1 MEFKDR
7 VADRMKALGLSAA
20 EISRRIGVSRTTIS
34 FWLNGVNAATGKNLS
49 SLAEALS
56 TTPEWLAEGKIRDLK
71 SVLAVT
77 DTGGLSYSPPAVES
91 NASVLGYIEPWDD
104 STPLDDDEVAIPLLK
119 DVRVAAGS
127 GEISEEFFTGK
138 KIRMGKYTLRN
149 RGVNPANA
157 ICVTVSGNSMEPALP
172 DGSTVGVDT
181 AQTSIKDG
189 KVYVIKHDGELRVKQ
204 VYRRTGGGIRLR
216 SFNQAE
222 HQDEEYTTEQMA
234 EKDIWVVGKVFWS
247 SVLWD

>member
-1 MEFKDR
+1 MLNMEFKDR
-7 VADRMKALGLSAA
+7 LRARMTELDM
-20 EISRRIGVSRTTIS
+20 T
-34 FWLNGVNAATGKNLS
+34 ATNLS
-49 SLAEALS
+49 SKVGVSKSTITFWRNGTNRATGSNLMELAKVLKCN
-56 TTPEWLAEGKIRDLK
+56 PEWLETGKGAMDLRTQ
-71 SVLAVT
+71 AP
-77 DTGGLSYSPPAVES
+77 DERRVES
-91 NASVLGYIEPWDD
+91 NASILGYIAPWDD

-138 KIRMGKYTLRN
+138 KIRMGKYTLKN
-149 RGVNPANA
+149 RGVSPDDAV
-157 ICVTVSGNSMEPALP
+157 CVTVSGNSMEPALP
-172 DGSTVGVDT
+172 DGSTVGMDR
-181 AQTSIKDG
+181 AQTAIKDG

-204 VYRRTGGGIRLR
+204 VYRRPGGGIRLR

-222 HQDEEYTTEQMA
+222 HPDEEYTPEQMA

>member
-1 MEFKDR
+1 MFKILNMEFKDR
-7 VADRMKALGLSAA
+7 LQSRMKAQGLNATDIIKA
-20 EISRRIGVSRTTIS
+20 TGVSKGTVS
-34 FWLNGVNAATGKNLS
+34 FWVNGKNGASGEKL
-49 SLAEALS
+49 LALARALKCS
-56 TTPEWLAEGKIRDLK
+56 PEWLATGKGMIE
-71 SVLAVT
+71 SHPSP
-77 DTGGLSYSPPAVES
+77 GGDRRVEP
-91 NASVLGYIEPWDD
+91 NASILGFIEPWDD
-104 STPLDDDEVAIPLLK
+104 STPLDDDEVEIPLLK

-138 KIRMGKYTLRN
+138 KIRMGKYTLKN
-149 RGVNPANA
+149 RGVSPSDAV
-157 ICVTVSGNSMEPALP
+157 CVTVSGNSMEPALP
-172 DGSTVGVDT
+172 DGSTVGMDR
-181 AQTSIKDG
+181 AQTAIKDG

-222 HQDEEYTTEQMA
+222 HPDEEYTTEQMT

>member
-7 VADRMKALGLSAA
+7 VADRMKALGLTAA
-20 EISRRIGVSRTTIS
+20 EISRRIGVSRATVS
-34 FWLNGVNAATGKNLS
+34 FWLNGVNEATGKNLS
-49 SLAEALS
+49 ALAAALA
-56 TTPEWLAEGKIRDLK
+56 TTPEWLSEGKVRNLK
-71 SVLAVT
+71 DVITLT
-77 DTGGLSYSPPAVES
+77 TLGGLNYAPPKFES

-104 STPLDDDEVAIPLLK
+104 KTPIDEDEVAIPLLK

-149 RGVNPANA
+149 RGVDPANA

-172 DGSTVGVDT
+172 DGSTVGMDT
-181 AQTSIKDG
+181 AQTAIKDG

-222 HQDEEYTTEQMA
+222 HPEEEYTVEQMS